1 MKFNEYQQ
9 KLRYD
14 PEYLQA
20 EQELRLHFELA
31 NAVLRARLKK
41 GWSQADLASAIGTKQ
56 ANISRIEAGLANPT
70 LSIIQKLTIVLGL
83 GLLVVPTDTPVFQQ
97 NTRQDKNT
105 AIYAPEWPTSPCTP
119 KYATRSNSTEKN
131 QVMGLT

>member
-9 KLRYD
+9 KLSND

-70 LSIIQKLTIVLGL
+70 LTIIQKLTVVLGL
-83 GLLVVPTDTPVFQQ
+83 EFLVVPTDTPVFQQ
-97 NTRQDKNT
+97 STRQDKNT
-105 AIYAPEWPTSPCTP
+105 AIYAPEWPTSSCTP

-131 QVMGLT
+131 QVMGLA